1 MRLIDADALIESAN
15 EFEAYGYVSA
25 FEISLAPT
33 VDAVQVVRCK
43 DCRYCERYND
53 SDIYYCTYFE
63 NNYML
68 IPKPDYGYC
77 SRGERKDDETD

>member
-43 DCRYCERYND
+43 DCVHFSMGSTEFGIEND
-53 SDIYYCTYFE
+53 CDFHEWYRAE
-63 NNYML
+63 
-68 IPKPDYGYC
+68 PKEDDYC
-77 SRGERKDDETD
+77 SRGEEKDDGT